1 MSSTEDFFKHIEK
14 GYATK
19 GDFINMGAAMLN
31 GDAVTNAFV
40 KIPLKT
46 LNRHGLIAGAT
57 GTGKTKTLQVLAENL
72 SEKGIP
78 VMLMDLKGDLSGIAQ
93 PSPGHEKIDARHAK
107 IGFDFEAKSFPVEI
121 LSLSEQDGVK
131 LRATISEFGPT
142 LLSRILDLTET
153 QEGIVAVVF
162 KYCDDNKL
170 PLLDLKD
177 FKKVLQYATQE
188 GKKEFAKDYGRISTS
203 STGTILRK
211 LIELEQQGA
220 DLFFG
225 EKSFEVDDLTRIDKK
240 GRGYINILRLTDIQD
255 RPKLFSTFMLS
266 LLAEIYA
273 NFPEQGDSD
282 KPELVLFIDEAHL
295 IFKEASKALLDQIES
310 IVKLIRSKGIGLYF
324 VTQNP
329 TDVPNAVLSQL
340 GLKVQ
345 HALRAFTARD
355 RKAIKLTA
363 ENYPE
368 SKYYDTKEV
377 LTALGIGEALIS
389 ALDEKG
395 RPTPLAA
402 TLLRAP
408 MSRMDILTDGEL
420 KDVIG
425 SSKLVKKYNDI
436 IDRESAY
443 EMLNE
448 KIEKAEKLATKEK
461 AKEASKKTTRRRR
474 STRHKYQL
482 LSNQKISLL
491 MKNFSAL
498 LLIMGLLLLNCKKEV
513 DTTYLITNDS
523 VGTLDRNSLARDI
536 ELIYANDSVVKDT
549 TTLNLGNKAKKLKI
563 YEKGGKLLLT
573 LTPSADSIPKIEN
586 IRFEDARFATIEKIN
601 INSTFKE
608 VQKAYTIKKIITSFN
623 NLLVLVKES
632 DVYFTINK
640 EELPASLRYAPSSNI
655 EAVQIPD
662 DAKIKYMMLGWN

>member
-1 MSSTEDFFKHIEK
+1 MTSKDQFFENIEE
-14 GYATK
+14 GYSTK
-19 GDFINMGAAMLN
+19 GESIVMGAAMLD
-31 GDAVTNAFV
+31 GEAITNAYV

-78 VMLMDLKGDLSGIAQ
+78 VLLMDLKGDLSGIAE
-93 PSPGHEKIDARHAK
+93 PSPGHPKIDERHAK
-107 IGFDFEAKSFPVEI
+107 IGLPFEAKSFPVEI

-131 LRATISEFGPT
+131 LRATVSEFGPV
-142 LLSRILDLTET
+142 LLSRILDLSVT
-153 QEGIVAVVF
+153 QEGIVAVIF

-177 FKKVLQYATQE
+177 FKKVLQYATGG
-188 GKKEFAKDYGRISTS
+188 GKKEFTKEYGRISTS

-211 LIELEQQGA
+211 IIELEQQGA

-225 EKSFEVDDLTRIDKK
+225 EKSFEVDDLTRIDEN
-240 GRGYINILRLTDIQD
+240 GRGYINIIRLTDIQD

-273 NFPEQGDSD
+273 TFPEQGDSD
-282 KPELVLFIDEAHL
+282 RPELILFIDEAHL
-295 IFKEASKALLDQIES
+295 IFNEASKALLDQIEG

-329 TDVPNAVLSQL
+329 TDVPNEVLSQL

-368 SKYYDTKEV
+368 SEFYDTKEV

-408 MSRMDILTDGEL
+408 MSRMDVLTDSEL
-420 KDVIG
+420 KSLIDK
-425 SSKLVKKYNDI
+425 SQLVKKYNES

-443 EMLNE
+443 EILNE
-448 KIEKAEKLATKEK
+448 KIERAEAVAEKDKEGPR
-461 AKEASKKTTRRRR
+461 TTSRRRT
-474 STRHKYQL
+474 STRQNPVIKVL
-482 LSNQKISLL
+482 T
-491 MKNFSAL
+491 SATFIRGVL
-498 LLIMGLLLLNCKKEV
+498 GVLKKV
-513 DTTYLITNDS
+513 
-523 VGTLDRNSLARDI
+523 
-536 ELIYANDSVVKDT
+536 
-549 TTLNLGNKAKKLKI
+549 
-563 YEKGGKLLLT
+563 
-573 LTPSADSIPKIEN
+573 
-586 IRFEDARFATIEKIN
+586 IR
-601 INSTFKE
+601 
-608 VQKAYTIKKIITSFN
+608 
-623 NLLVLVKES
+623 
-632 DVYFTINK
+632 
-640 EELPASLRYAPSSNI
+640 
-655 EAVQIPD
+655 
-662 DAKIKYMMLGWN
+662 